1 LLKLATN
8 GEILNVKD
16 TKTLAIFIKGVV
28 QLGTIYMGIM
38 PNNMKLSS
46 VTIKTDTSPVG
57 SPILLDVLKNGTSVI
72 MSNIKL
78 ESASTF
84 LHLDLTPILAFN
96 KDDIIEIKVNS
107 VGTSQIGS
115 NLLIN
120 FEFNIIWWKGMMI
133 MNKLQLCV
141 QAVTKVY
148 GNEEIS
154 FEEAQALYNY
164 FCSGLCFINLENA
177 KIDENMN
184 SDELKHQIEILL
196 KDTLVQYYKC
206 MEGLTL

>member
-1 LLKLATN
+1 MLKLATN

-57 SPILLDVLKNGTSVI
+57 SPILLDVLKNGTSVL

-120 FEFNIIWWKGMMI
+120 FEFNII
-133 MNKLQLCV
+133 
-141 QAVTKVY
+141 
-148 GNEEIS
+148 
-154 FEEAQALYNY
+154 
-164 FCSGLCFINLENA
+164 
-177 KIDENMN
+177 
-184 SDELKHQIEILL
+184 
-196 KDTLVQYYKC
+196 
-206 MEGLTL
+206 